1 MDISPPKKQD
11 LLNAASKNYLDLTEE
26 ELEGFSILLQGIF
39 SQLEALDQLFSAIPA
54 PVTGPRDFGQRPG
67 PGEDPYNAILRR
79 CMVKGSGSGKLS
91 GVRVGLKDNISVSGM
106 PMTCGSHFL
115 SGYIPDTDATV
126 VQRIL
131 DEGGNIVAMLNMD
144 DFAWS
149 GSGETSVFGPVCNPH
164 NTEYLAGGSSA
175 GSGAALFYN
184 DIDVTL
190 GCDQGGSIRIPA
202 AWCGVVGLKPTFG
215 LVPYTG
221 IVSGETTFDHVGPM
235 ARSVDKVA
243 LMLEVIAGK
252 DPLDQRQGHV
262 PRQDFTDFL
271 GQDVTGVRIGIVKEG
286 FGTDDSEEEVDEAVR
301 RALAGVASLGIETTD
316 VSIPYHLSS
325 LAIYRGVIPEGATAL
340 LQTSGLGYNHLGYYD
355 SGLGTA
361 IREGLESRANSLP
374 PDVKLTLLL
383 GSYLRER
390 YGGWAYA
397 KSQNLRPALRKAYD
411 DMLSEV
417 DLIAM
422 PTVPTLP
429 FKYDPD
435 QDWVTRI
442 DRGAVVSKNCA
453 PFNASGH
460 PAISL
465 PCAKVKGLPVGLML
479 VAKHFEDGLLIKV
492 ADALQRGMGWD

>member
-1 MDISPPKKQD
+1 
-11 LLNAASKNYLDLTEE
+11 
-26 ELEGFSILLQGIF
+26 
-39 SQLEALDQLFSAIPA
+39 
-54 PVTGPRDFGQRPG
+54 
-67 PGEDPYNAILRR
+67 
-79 CMVKGSGSGKLS
+79 
-91 GVRVGLKDNISVSGM
+91 
-106 PMTCGSHFL
+106 
-115 SGYIPDTDATV
+115 
-126 VQRIL
+126 
-131 DEGGNIVAMLNMD
+131 
-144 DFAWS
+144 
-149 GSGETSVFGPVCNPH
+149 
-164 NTEYLAGGSSA
+164 
-175 GSGAALFYN
+175 
-184 DIDVTL
+184 
-190 GCDQGGSIRIPA
+190 
-202 AWCGVVGLKPTFG
+202 
-215 LVPYTG
+215 
-221 IVSGETTFDHVGPM
+221 M
-235 ARSVDKVA
+235 AD
-243 LMLEVIAGK
+243 
-252 DPLDQRQGHV
+252 
-262 PRQDFTDFL
+262 
-271 GQDVTGVRIGIVKEG
+271 
-286 FGTDDSEEEVDEAVR
+286 
-301 RALAGVASLGIETTD
+301 VASLGIETTD

-340 LQTSGLGYNHLGYYD
+340 LQTWGLGYNHLGYYD

-361 IREGLESRANSLP
+361 IRDGLESRANSLP

-417 DLIAM
+417 DILAM

-479 VAKHFEDGLLIKV
+479 VAKHFDDGLLIKV
-492 ADALQRGMGWD
+492 ADALQREMGWD